1 MKQIVDKEF
10 LKVKRFV
17 QKRFPGA
24 RTVAKPIGNT
34 TYYQVVDGN
43 GYAVVDPQLLIP
55 PATTVKQAWSNAKYS
70 AWFSN
75 MIHKSNIAFS
85 DEKII
90 KKLVRESGEF

>member
-17 QKRFPGA
+17 LKRFPGA
-24 RTVAKPIGNT
+24 RTVAKRSGNT
-34 TYYQVVDGN
+34 IHYQVVDEN

-55 PATTVKQAWSNAKYS
+55 PATTVKQAWTNAKYS

-75 MIHKSNIAFS
+75 MIHKSNVAFS

-90 KKLVRESGEF
+90 KKLARESGEF

>member
-1 MKQIVDKEF
+1 MKQNIDKEF

-24 RTVAKPIGNT
+24 RTVAKPSGDIM
-34 TYYQVVDGN
+34 YYQVVDGN
-43 GYAVVDPQLLIP
+43 GYAVVDPALLIP
-55 PATTVKQAWSNAKYS
+55 PATTVKQAWTNAKYS

-90 KKLVRESGEF
+90 KKLARESGE

>member
-1 MKQIVDKEF
+1 MKQSIDKEF
-10 LKVKRFV
+10 LKAKRFV

-24 RTVAKPIGNT
+24 RTVAKRSGDAM
-34 TYYQVVDGN
+34 YFQVVDGN

-55 PATTVKQAWSNAKYS
+55 PATSVKQAWTNAKYS

-75 MIHKSNIAFS
+75 MIHKSNVAFS

-90 KKLVRESGEF
+90 KKLARESGEE

>member
-1 MKQIVDKEF
+1 MKQIIDKDF

-24 RTVAKPIGNT
+24 RTVAKPSGNEM
-34 TYYQVVDGN
+34 YYQVVDGN
-43 GYAVVDPQLLIP
+43 GYAVVDPALLIP
-55 PATTVKQAWSNAKYS
+55 PATTVKQAWTNAKYS

-75 MIHKSNIAFS
+75 MIHKSNVASS

-90 KKLVRESGEF
+90 KKLARESGE

>member
-1 MKQIVDKEF
+1 MKPSIDKEF
-10 LKVKRFV
+10 LKVKRYV

-24 RTVAKPIGNT
+24 RTVAKPSGGEM
-34 TYYQVVDGN
+34 YFQVVDGN
-43 GYAVVDPQLLIP
+43 GYAITNPELLIP
-55 PATTVKQAWSNAKYS
+55 PATSVKQAWTNAKYS

-90 KKLVRESGEF
+90 KKLARESGEE

>member
-1 MKQIVDKEF
+1 MKQSIDKDF
-10 LKVKRFV
+10 LKAKRFV

-24 RTVAKPIGNT
+24 RTVAKRSGDAMHF
-34 TYYQVVDGN
+34 QVVDSN

-55 PATTVKQAWSNAKYS
+55 PATSVKQAWTNAKYS

-75 MIHKSNIAFS
+75 MIHKSNVAFS

-90 KKLVRESGEF
+90 KKLVRESGE

>member
-1 MKQIVDKEF
+1 MKQTIDKDF
-10 LKVKRFV
+10 LKAKRFV

-24 RTVAKPIGNT
+24 RTVAKLVGNT
-34 TYYQVVDGN
+34 KYFQVVDGN

-55 PATTVKQAWSNAKYS
+55 PATSVKQAWTNAKYS

-75 MIHKSNIAFS
+75 MIRKSNAAFS

-90 KKLVRESGEF
+90 KKLARESGE